1 MSDNNSPIDD
11 AALIQKFAEGTTELL
26 ASENLRIENLGGQ
39 IQLTTKKAEMLA
51 LITLA
56 AKKRSALLK
65 QGSQYFEQ
73 INEILLK
80 NNFVNHGQ
88 AKQKDFIEYQQYKA
102 PEGYQ
107 VFYTEAVT
115 LWKKWWPTQKHG
127 SQLQLNILFYT
138 RNQWYPIQ
146 NITVAQA
153 VFELKTLVGQ
163 INLNRFDKVLWANKL
178 PQSQIVE
185 EVMQNSVNSSSATI
199 IENIRGNSNKPEL
212 AQVVFNQAGINSDK
226 TQLEI
231 QSIDSETPSEKCS
244 VLAVD
249 PEHQPVAKHQTTPSS
264 PDLLMYVKQKA
275 IHSFEHY
282 LDDLVKIANDRV
294 AKAEKR
300 ALKAERR
307 AALLADLLRK
317 MGIDPNNIY

>member
-26 ASENLRIENLGGQ
+26 ASQNFLVENMGGQ
-39 IQLTTKKAEMLA
+39 IQLTTKKAEILA
-51 LITLA
+51 LIAIA

-65 QGSQYFEQ
+65 QRSQYFEQ

-102 PEGYQ
+102 PVGYQ

-146 NITVAQA
+146 NITVNQA
-153 VFELKTLVGQ
+153 IFEIKTLVGQ
-163 INLNRFDKVLWANKL
+163 ITLNREDKVLWANKL
-178 PQSQIVE
+178 PQPQIVSE
-185 EVMQNSVNSSSATI
+185 NVENSLSATLVENR
-199 IENIRGNSNKPEL
+199 IENLNQPEL
-212 AQVVFNQAGINSDK
+212 AQAEINSDK
-226 TQLEI
+226 TQIEI
-231 QSIDSETPSEKCS
+231 QSIDVVTPSEKCS
-244 VLAVD
+244 VIKVD
-249 PEHQPVAKHQTTPSS
+249 PEHKPVVQHKTTPYSQ
-264 PDLLMYVKQKA
+264 DLLMYVKQKA
-275 IHSFEHY
+275 IHSFDRY

-294 AKAEKR
+294 AKAEQR
-300 ALKAERR
+300 AIKAERR
-307 AALLADLLRK
+307 AALLADMLRE
-317 MGIDPNNIY
+317 MGVDPNNI